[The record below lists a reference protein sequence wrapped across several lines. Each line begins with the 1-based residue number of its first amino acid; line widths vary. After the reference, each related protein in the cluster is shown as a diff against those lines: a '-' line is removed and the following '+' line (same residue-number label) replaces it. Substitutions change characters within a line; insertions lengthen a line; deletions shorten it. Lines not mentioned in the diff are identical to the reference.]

1 MMKQIFIKYKNN
13 GFTLIEITIVIFII
27 LLITS
32 AAVPWMKTFAESSR
46 LKTTA
51 RSIRSLME
59 FARNSA
65 ITERTEYVVMFDSN
79 NGEYWLSLAE
89 LLNESSSGT
98 VTDQSRISLSESL
111 SNLSN
116 QNTSSDQNTD
126 NRNTQSD
133 QDQTLT
139 GRTGG
144 ILGIPKQLPK
154 GVEIVQIRS
163 ERSSNIRDNMEYVT
177 FYPNSTAEDFEIYL
191 QSNSG
196 KTFLISVTK
205 VTGRTSIREL
215 KLEEIE
221 ELGLDKQ
228 KT

>member
-1 MMKQIFIKYKNN
+1 MIKQFFAKCKNS

-27 LLITS
+27 LLMTS

-59 FARNSA
+59 YARNSA
-65 ITERTEYVVMFDSN
+65 ITERTEYVVMFDSS

-89 LLNESSSGT
+89 LLSESSGGT

-111 SNLSN
+111 SNISNRNTNSNQSDSN
-116 QNTSSDQNTD
+116 QNSEDNQN
-126 NRNTQSD
+126 
-133 QDQTLT
+133 QTLT
-139 GRTGG
+139 ARTGG

-154 GVEIVQIRS
+154 GVEIVQIKS
-163 ERSSNIRDNMEYVT
+163 ERSSGIKNNLEYVT
-177 FYPNSTAEDFEIYL
+177 FYPNSTSDDFEIYL
-191 QSNSG
+191 QSESG

-205 VTGRTSIREL
+205 VTGRTSIKEL
-215 KLEEIE
+215 KQEEIE
-221 ELGLDKQ
+221 ELGLDRQ
-228 KT
+228 RT

>member
-1 MMKQIFIKYKNN
+1 MIKQFFIKCKSD

-27 LLITS
+27 LLMTS

-46 LKTTA
+46 LKTAA

-65 ITERTEYVVMFDSN
+65 ITERTEYVVLFDPS

-89 LLNESSSGT
+89 LLSETTSGT

-116 QNTSSDQNTD
+116 QNTSSDQSTNKQ
-126 NRNTQSD
+126 NSQSERG
-133 QDQTLT
+133 QTLT
-139 GRTGG
+139 TRTGG
-144 ILGIPKQLPK
+144 ILGIPKQLPQ
-154 GVEIVQIRS
+154 GVEIVQIKS
-163 ERSSNIRDNMEYVT
+163 ERSSGIRNNLDYVT

-196 KTFLISVTK
+196 KTFLLSVTK
-205 VTGRTSIREL
+205 VTGRTSIKEL
-215 KLEEIE
+215 KSEEIE
-221 ELGLDKQ
+221 ELGLNKQ

>member
-1 MMKQIFIKYKNN
+1 MIKQTLIKCKSD

-27 LLITS
+27 LLMTS

-46 LKTTA
+46 LKTAA

-65 ITERTEYVVMFDSN
+65 ITERTEYVVMFDPS

-89 LLNESSSGT
+89 LLSETSSGA

-116 QNTSSDQNTD
+116 QNVSSDQNT
-126 NRNTQSD
+126 NKQNSESQ
-133 QDQTLT
+133 QEQTLT
-139 GRTGG
+139 TRTGG

-154 GVEIVQIRS
+154 GVEIIQIKS
-163 ERSSNIRDNMEYVT
+163 ERSSSIRNNLEYVT
-177 FYPNSTAEDFEIYL
+177 FYPNSTADDFEIYL

-196 KTFLISVTK
+196 KTFLLSVTK
-205 VTGRTSIREL
+205 VTGRTSIKEL
-215 KLEEIE
+215 KPEEIE

>member
-1 MMKQIFIKYKNN
+1 MIKQIFIKYKNN

-27 LLITS
+27 LLMTS

-65 ITERTEYVVMFDSN
+65 ITERTKYVVMFDSN

-116 QNTSSDQNTD
+116 QNTD
-126 NRNTQSD
+126 NRNTQGD

>member
-1 MMKQIFIKYKNN
+1 MIKQILIKCKNN

-27 LLITS
+27 LLMTS

-116 QNTSSDQNTD
+116 QNTRSDQNTD
-126 NRNTQSD
+126 NRNTQGD